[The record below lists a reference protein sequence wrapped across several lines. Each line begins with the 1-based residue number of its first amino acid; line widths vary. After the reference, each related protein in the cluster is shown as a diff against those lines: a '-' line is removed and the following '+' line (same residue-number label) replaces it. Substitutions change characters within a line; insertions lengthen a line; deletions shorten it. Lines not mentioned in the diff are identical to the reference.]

1 MTPLREL
8 ADRLEG
14 LEKAATP
21 GEWLQSSSM
30 LICDKEAR
38 IIANCIPLTEI
49 PELAISFDQVAHNA
63 TLISTLRNAAP
74 QLIQSLRRLAAL
86 EQAIAEAKEEHG
98 FSAKTAALFEAVERA
113 DEIEKGTGK

>member
-86 EQAIAEAKEEHG
+86 EEAMKELELNTIMPAAIE
-98 FSAKTAALFEAVERA
+98 ERA
-113 DEIEKGTGK
+113 AEIEKGNGK

>member
-1 MTPLREL
+1 MQPEEVEVTPIREL

-21 GEWLQSSSM
+21 GNWSKTLHSFHTALTTDARPSRVYRDEIAPEIRFQEDCD
-30 LICDKEAR
+30 LICA
-38 IIANCIPLTEI
+38 
-49 PELAISFDQVAHNA
+49 
-63 TLISTLRNAAP
+63 LRNAAP

-86 EQAIAEAKEEHG
+86 EQAMGE
-98 FSAKTAALFEAVERA
+98 FSAVHEEMYTEQWIVKRA